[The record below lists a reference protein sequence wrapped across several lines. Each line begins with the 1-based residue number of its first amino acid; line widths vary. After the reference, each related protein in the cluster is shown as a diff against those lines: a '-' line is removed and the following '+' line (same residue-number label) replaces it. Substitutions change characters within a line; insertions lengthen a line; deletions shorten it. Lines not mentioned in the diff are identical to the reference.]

1 MMKPELEIAILYER
15 YCWIEISGVKEMHKE
30 DKIIKAICNRCG
42 RMLIG
47 EANLIKEGACTV
59 RIDWG
64 YFSHKDGETHQ
75 FCLCEEC
82 YDEIVKTFQI
92 PVDISERTELLS

>member
-1 MMKPELEIAILYER
+1 
-15 YCWIEISGVKEMHKE
+15 MHKE

-92 PVDISERTELLS
+92 PVDISERTDLLS